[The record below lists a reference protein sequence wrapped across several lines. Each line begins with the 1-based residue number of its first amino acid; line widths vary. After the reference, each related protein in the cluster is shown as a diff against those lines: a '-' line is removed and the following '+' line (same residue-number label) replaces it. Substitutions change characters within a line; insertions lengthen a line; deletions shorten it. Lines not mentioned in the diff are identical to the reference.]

1 MALQL
6 NDWIDF
12 VKVQAKTVFTG
23 NRLNEIH
30 YRFLTQFI
38 SPYKDYEVEITNLE
52 SFSWIGDDIIKEF
65 PEEYHSHNFQSN
77 FIAVCKLR
85 FKSRIDGNNTEIEH
99 EFKLTCDGWISMT
112 GNSINFNFMDDQSFL
127 LRKYDEQIKQ
137 NITKSGMPTLWEDRL
152 KFRGKNGVSIFT
164 EVVNK
169 RVTTLNIPINAFER
183 FDDLARCSS
192 DIRYII
198 GEMVTFRPYTTNY
211 LEDKMDWNGRVIYRH
226 FPSFY
231 DKQYWLKAGLLFQL
245 FYNYWDK
252 IGDIIALYFAPQLPQ
267 KQVFFGKVIDAI
279 PNQILNTTYDPTII
293 AANAKVFLD
302 NVFTSPH
309 FQWLKNFKD
318 NDFLKLN
325 DKRIKMVHYNNIE
338 SEYFQEYVKHNTN
351 EAELSRLQKEKEG
364 LVDLFINEYNSC
376 LKGFEE
382 TLSLIDLLP

>member
-65 PEEYHSHNFQSN
+65 PDEYHSHNFQSN

-112 GNSINFNFMDDQSFL
+112 GNSINFNFMDEQSFL

-183 FDDLARCSS
+183 FDDLARCS
-192 DIRYII
+192 I
-198 GEMVTFRPYTTNY
+198 
-211 LEDKMDWNGRVIYRH
+211 
-226 FPSFY
+226 
-231 DKQYWLKAGLLFQL
+231 
-245 FYNYWDK
+245 
-252 IGDIIALYFAPQLPQ
+252 
-267 KQVFFGKVIDAI
+267 
-279 PNQILNTTYDPTII
+279 
-293 AANAKVFLD
+293 
-302 NVFTSPH
+302 
-309 FQWLKNFKD
+309 
-318 NDFLKLN
+318 
-325 DKRIKMVHYNNIE
+325 
-338 SEYFQEYVKHNTN
+338 
-351 EAELSRLQKEKEG
+351 
-364 LVDLFINEYNSC
+364 
-376 LKGFEE
+376 
-382 TLSLIDLLP
+382 